1 MSLLALM
8 IESQKLARASLS
20 ELNTDIE
27 RVNFLTRY
35 STHDKAFF
43 SGPVEC
49 YTKFGITPSEVE
61 YSAVEHKFRVVCLKE
76 ELKEFKE
83 AREANNVEEQID
95 AIVDLLF
102 FAIGTAYR
110 ANILPSVILKYP
122 SKNTSNSQIIIDS
135 VCPEINTTVDDC
147 VVYYIE
153 QEIKC
158 LEHSGVIDQ
167 ESIIEI
173 VSLCI
178 LYLHYKWDKKMITE
192 YYGRVTAANL
202 SKELGSLSKRGD
214 FALDLIKPEGWKA
227 PNFDGLKIK

>member
-8 IESQKLARASLS
+8 IESQKLAWASLS

-27 RVNFLTRY
+27 KVNFLTRY
-35 STHDKAFF
+35 STSDKAFF

-61 YSAVEHKFRVVCLKE
+61 YSKTEHKFRVVCLKE

-110 ANILPSVILKYP
+110 ANILPRVILEYP
-122 SKNTSNSQIIIDS
+122 SKNTSNSQNIINS
-135 VCPEINTTVDDC
+135 VCPEINTTDC
-147 VVYYIE
+147 VVYYLE

-158 LEHSGVIDQ
+158 LEYSGVIDQ

-202 SKELGSLSKRGD
+202 SKELGSLPKRGD